1 MELNVLELKE
11 KLDSNE
17 ITLIDVREDYEVNLC
32 RIKNSRHI
40 LMNQIPNNLDILEKK
55 NRYAIISH
63 SGVRSLAVTQYLVSL
78 GYNVKN
84 VIGGIDEWA
93 LKVEKTMKRY

>member
-11 KLDSNE
+11 KLDSKE
-17 ITLIDVREDYEVNLC
+17 ITLIDVREDYEVKIC
-32 RIKNSRHI
+32 YIKNSKHI
-40 LMNQIPNNLDILEKK
+40 LKNQIPNNLDLLEKK
-55 NRYAIISH
+55 NKYAIICH

-93 LKVEKTMKRY
+93 LKIEKTMKRY

>member
-11 KLDSNE
+11 KLDLKK
-17 ITLIDVREDYEVNLC
+17 ITLIDVREDYELEIC
-32 RIKNSRHI
+32 YIKNSKHI
-40 LMNQIPNNLDILEKK
+40 SMNRIPNNLDQLDKK
-55 NRYAIISH
+55 NEYAIICH

-78 GYNVKN
+78 GYNAKN

-93 LKVEKTMKRY
+93 LKVQKTMKRY

>member
-11 KLDSNE
+11 KLDSKE
-17 ITLIDVREDYEVNLC
+17 ITLIDVREDYEVGIC
-32 RIKNSRHI
+32 HIKNSKHI
-40 LMNQIPNNLDILEKK
+40 LMNQIPNSLDLLEKK
-55 NRYAIISH
+55 NKYAIICH
-63 SGVRSLAVTQYLVSL
+63 SGVRSLAVTEYLVSL
-78 GYNVKN
+78 GYNAKN

>member
-11 KLDSNE
+11 KLDLKK
-17 ITLIDVREDYEVNLC
+17 ITLIDVREDYEVKIC
-32 RIKNSRHI
+32 YIENSKHI
-40 LMNQIPNNLDILEKK
+40 SMNRIPNNLDLLDKK
-55 NRYAIISH
+55 NSYAIICH
-63 SGVRSLAVTQYLVSL
+63 SGVRSLAVTQYLTNL

-84 VIGGIDEWA
+84 VSGGIDDWA

>member
-1 MELNVLELKE
+1 MELNVLELKD
-11 KLDSNE
+11 KLDSKK
-17 ITLIDVREDYEVNLC
+17 ITLIDVREDYEVKICHIN
-32 RIKNSRHI
+32 NSKHI
-40 LMNQIPNNLDILEKK
+40 SMNQIPNNLDQLDKK
-55 NRYAIISH
+55 NRYAIICH

-93 LKVEKTMKRY
+93 LKVEKTMERY

>member
-11 KLDSNE
+11 KLDLKK
-17 ITLIDVREDYEVNLC
+17 ITLIDVREDYELEIC
-32 RIKNSRHI
+32 HIKNSKHI
-40 LMNQIPNNLDILEKK
+40 SMNRIPNNLDQLDKK
-55 NRYAIISH
+55 NESAIICH

-78 GYNVKN
+78 GYNAKN

-93 LKVEKTMKRY
+93 LKVQKSMKRY

>member
-11 KLDSNE
+11 KLDSEE
-17 ITLIDVREDYEVNLC
+17 ITLIDVREDYEVKIC
-32 RIKNSRHI
+32 YIKNSMHI
-40 LMNQIPNNLDILEKK
+40 MMNQIPNNLDLLGKDNK
-55 NRYAIISH
+55 YAIICH

-78 GYNVKN
+78 GYNAKN

>member
-11 KLDSNE
+11 KLDSKE
-17 ITLIDVREDYEVNLC
+17 ITLIDVREDYEVRIC
-32 RIKNSRHI
+32 HIKNSQHI
-40 LMNQIPNNLDILEKK
+40 LMNKIPNNLDLLEKK
-55 NRYAIISH
+55 NKYAIICH

>member
-11 KLDSNE
+11 QLDSKE
-17 ITLIDVREDYEVNLC
+17 IMLLDVREDYEVKIC
-32 RIKNSRHI
+32 YIKNSKHI
-40 LMNQIPNNLDILEKK
+40 SMNRIPNNLDLLDKK
-55 NRYAIISH
+55 NRYAIICH
-63 SGVRSLAVTQYLVSL
+63 SGVRSLAVTQYLINL

-84 VIGGIDEWA
+84 VSGGIDEWA

>member
-11 KLDSNE
+11 KLDANE
-17 ITLIDVREDYEVNLC
+17 ITLIDVREDYEVKIC
-32 RIKNSRHI
+32 HIKNSKHI
-40 LMNQIPNNLDILEKK
+40 IMNQIPNSLNILDKK
-55 NRYAIISH
+55 NRYAIICH
-63 SGVRSLAVTQYLVSL
+63 SGVRSLAVTQYLLKL